1 MALAAGFGPAAVGCA
16 MAAVASQALAF
27 DRIVVMK
34 DTAPRPSP
42 WAARGVLLARLSP
55 TPAREIWCLQGGS
68 RPLRVAVASAG
79 HEIYDRC
86 QALRVTGHGAD
97 GRPVTFFSMAG
108 GSFWARPAGGSRGV
122 AMRALG
128 RYGVFRKVTLVAD
141 ARGLVVSAQA
151 WAEAARARYRIYV
164 KGTRVVRMEVTE
176 RVRYQNVATGVRDR
190 PALAAFY
197 DYGVAN
203 HMPTAAVDLARHDAD
218 GLWLDQAG
226 SISWLPLRN
235 PPKPWSRAFGASVR
249 GVGLVQRN
257 RALRYFGVHVARE
270 QDAPDVFVR
279 WTGRGGAVVLRE
291 RPSAG
296 GGGPNIGVIFAPGGV
311 RATGHGWTGRYRLVW
326 EPAPTHPE
334 RVAVVVSS
342 LIGGNADTGA
352 RKYVID
358 YAGGPLEGRYP
369 IGAVAGGVRV
379 RPDTFVTQDTVGFNP
394 YTGGYRQVVQVM
406 PVPGRTVQVRAWL
419 NLRGQVVSEI
429 WRYAL
434 FAPRVAH

>member
-1 MALAAGFGPAAVGCA
+1 MAPSAGFGPVAVGCV
-16 MAAVASQALAF
+16 MAVVASQALAF
-27 DRIVVMK
+27 DRIVALK
-34 DTAPRPSP
+34 DAARHSSP
-42 WAARGVLLARLSP
+42 WVAHGVLLARLSS
-55 TPAREIWCLQGGS
+55 TPAREVWCLQGGS
-68 RPLRVAVASAG
+68 QPLRVAVASAG
-79 HEIYDRC
+79 HEVYGRC
-86 QALRVTGHGAD
+86 QALRVTGPGAD
-97 GRPVTFFSMAG
+97 ARPVTFFSLAR

-122 AMRALG
+122 AMQALG
-128 RYGVFRKVTLVAD
+128 RHGVFRKVTLAVN

-151 WAEAARARYRIYV
+151 WAEAARARYRIFV
-164 KGTRVVRMEVTE
+164 EGTRVVRMEVTE
-176 RVRYQNVATGVRDR
+176 RVRYQNAATGVRDR

-203 HMPTAAVDLARHDAD
+203 HMPASAVDLARHDAD
-218 GLWLDQAG
+218 GLWLDQAR

-235 PPKPWSRAFGASVR
+235 PPKPWSRTFGASVR

-257 RALRYFGVHVARE
+257 RALRDFGVHVARE

-296 GGGPNIGVIFAPGGV
+296 GGGPNIGVIFAPGGI

-326 EPAPTHPE
+326 ERAPAHPE

-358 YAGGPLEGRYP
+358 YAGGPLEGRLP
-369 IGAVAGGVRV
+369 IGAVAGSVRV
-379 RPDTFVTQDTVGFNP
+379 RPDTFVTQDAVGFNP

-419 NLRGQVVSEI
+419 DLGGQVISEI

-434 FAPRVAH
+434 FTPRVAH